1 MYDEE
6 ESGGLNE
13 EEMILLN
20 SRISFKSPNEYNG
33 PGQDEQPPA
42 LRPRSKR
49 QKKLSIKGLYML
61 EKVNDLIFK
70 HKHKNMVYAWT
81 DSMARF

>member
-1 MYDEE
+1 LPTLDENDEPESPNKPSGFVLE

-33 PGQDEQPPA
+33 PGKQAKSTVYMQIIV
-42 LRPRSKR
+42 STMYFVFI
-49 QKKLSIKGLYML
+49 SIYLL
-61 EKVNDLIFK
+61 
-70 HKHKNMVYAWT
+70 
-81 DSMARF
+81 